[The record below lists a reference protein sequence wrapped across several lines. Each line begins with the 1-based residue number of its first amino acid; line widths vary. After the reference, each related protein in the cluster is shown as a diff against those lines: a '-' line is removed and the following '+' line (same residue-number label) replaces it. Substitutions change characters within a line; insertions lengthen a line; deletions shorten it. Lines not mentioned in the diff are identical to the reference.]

1 MVLWTL
7 IVFFF
12 LVIIGIPIAFSFGLG
27 ALFHW
32 GLSDPS
38 NIIVVVTKS
47 FGSLDSFSLMAI
59 PLFILAGD
67 IMKEGAIS
75 KHLINLI
82 NGVIGKIKGALAHV
96 TVIASLF
103 FGAISGSAA
112 ATVAAIGGIM
122 IPEMIKK
129 GYSRENAV
137 VVSAASGF
145 LGVLIPP
152 SIPLII
158 YGFNAEVSIAK
169 LFLGGIV
176 PGILMAVGFL
186 IVNRFM
192 YNKQLKN
199 IEASASLEEVINE
212 VPRETIS
219 PDPEGK
225 NTFKKNLFNA
235 IPALLMPVIVLGG
248 IYSGVFTPTESG
260 AVAALYG
267 ILVSVFLY
275 RSIGFKKLVFIS
287 GNSALMSAVIL
298 LIIGLAGV
306 FGWLITTE
314 QVPMKLAE
322 AVTNITSNPYIILL
336 MLNVI
341 YLILGTFLETIT
353 AIVITTP
360 IFLPLILA
368 VGIDPIHFGVIQTVN
383 LSVGLITPPMALN
396 LLMASKIGNIPILQ
410 TVRALIPY
418 FIVAIVVLLLVTYV
432 PTLVLFL
439 PNLL

>member
-32 GLSDPS
+32 AVSDPS
-38 NIIVVVTKS
+38 NTIVVVTKS

-75 KHLINLI
+75 RHLINLI

-219 PDPEGK
+219 PDPKGK
-225 NTFKKNLFNA
+225 NSFKKNLINA

-275 RSIGFKKLVFIS
+275 RSIGLKKLVFIS

-368 VGIDPIHFGVIQTVN
+368 VGIDPIHFGIIQTVN

-418 FIVAIVVLLLVTYV
+418 FIVAIIVVLIVTYV
-432 PTLVLFL
+432 PAVVLFL

>member
-1 MVLWTL
+1 MVIWTL
-7 IVFFF
+7 IVFFL
-12 LVIIGIPIAFSFGLG
+12 LVLIGIPIAFSFGIA
-27 ALFHW
+27 ALMHW
-32 GLSDPS
+32 VISAPS
-38 NIIVVVTKS
+38 NTIVLATKS
-47 FGSLDSFSLMAI
+47 FASLDSFSLMAI

-67 IMKEGAIS
+67 IMKEGNIS
-75 KHLINLI
+75 KYLINLI
-82 NGVIGKIKGALAHV
+82 NGFLGKVKGALAHV
-96 TVIASLF
+96 TVVASLF

-129 GYSRENAV
+129 GYSRDSAV
-137 VVSAASGF
+137 VIAAVSGC

-176 PGILMAVGFL
+176 PGLLMSAGFL
-186 IVNRFM
+186 IVNRVMFHKHTQSKESATEI
-192 YNKQLKN
+192 NDDAQSEKIELEPKEKQNLKQN
-199 IEASASLEEVINE
+199 FIQAL
-212 VPRETIS
+212 
-219 PDPEGK
+219 
-225 NTFKKNLFNA
+225 
-235 IPALLMPVIVLGG
+235 PALIMPVIVLGG
-248 IYSGVFTPTESG
+248 IYSGIFTPTESG

-275 RSIGFKKLVFIS
+275 RSIGFKKLIYIS
-287 GNSALMSAVIL
+287 GNSALMSAVIM

-314 QVPMKLAE
+314 QVPARLAE
-322 AVTNITSNPYIILL
+322 AVTNYTTNAIIILI
-336 MLNVI
+336 MLNII

-368 VGIDPIHFGVIQTVN
+368 VGIDPIHFGILQTVN

-396 LLMASKIGNIPILQ
+396 LLMASKIGNISILQ
-410 TVRALIPY
+410 TTRALIPY
-418 FIVAIVVLLLVTYV
+418 FAVAIIVLLIITYIPGIV
-432 PTLVLFL
+432 MFL
-439 PNLL
+439 PNLI

>member
-7 IVFFF
+7 LLFFF
-12 LVIIGIPIAFSFGLG
+12 LVIIGIPIAFSFGIG

-32 GLSDPS
+32 LVNDPS
-38 NIIVVVTKS
+38 NSIVVVTKS
-47 FGSLDSFSLMAI
+47 FASLDSFSLMAI

-82 NGVIGKIKGALAHV
+82 NGMLGKIKGALAHV

-176 PGILMAVGFL
+176 PGFLMAIGFM
-186 IVNRFM
+186 IVNRIM
-192 YNKQLKN
+192 YNMQMKN
-199 IEASASLEEVINE
+199 NEIAASLEKVENE
-212 VPRETIS
+212 ASTDQIELDLES
-219 PDPEGK
+219 K
-225 NTFKKNLFNA
+225 KSLKKNFLNA
-235 IPALLMPVIVLGG
+235 LPALLMPVIMLGG
-248 IYSGVFTPTESG
+248 IYSGIFTPTESG

-267 ILVSVFLY
+267 IIVSVFLY
-275 RSIGFKKLVFIS
+275 KSIGFKKLVFIS
-287 GNSALMSAVIL
+287 GNSTLMSAIIL

-314 QVPMKLAE
+314 QVPMRLAE
-322 AVTNITSNPYIILL
+322 AVTNLTTNPYVILL
-336 MLNVI
+336 MLNII

-368 VGIDPIHFGVIQTVN
+368 VGIDPIHFGIIQTVN
-383 LSVGLITPPMALN
+383 LAVGLITPPMALN
-396 LLMASKIGNIPILQ
+396 LLMASKIGDISVLQ

-418 FIVAIVVLLLVTYV
+418 FVVAIIVVFIVTYV
-432 PTLVLFL
+432 PGIVLFL

>member
-1 MVLWTL
+1 MVVWTL
-7 IVFFF
+7 LIFFL
-12 LVIIGIPIAFSFGLG
+12 LVIIGIPIAFSFGIA
-27 ALFHW
+27 ALIHW
-32 GLSDPS
+32 GATDPS
-38 NIIVVVTKS
+38 NTIVLATKS
-47 FGSLDSFSLMAI
+47 FASLDSFSLMAI

-67 IMKEGAIS
+67 IMKEGNIS
-75 KHLINLI
+75 KYLINLI
-82 NGVIGKIKGALAHV
+82 NGFLGKVKGALAHV
-96 TVIASLF
+96 TVVASLF

-122 IPEMIKK
+122 VPEMIKK
-129 GYSRENAV
+129 GYSRDSAV
-137 VVSAASGF
+137 VIAAVSGC

-176 PGILMAVGFL
+176 PGLLMAIGFL
-186 IVNRFM
+186 VVNRVM
-192 YNKQLKN
+192 YYKQTQN
-199 IEASASLEEVINE
+199 SGSVASSKIDNDVESKKIQLE
-212 VPRETIS
+212 
-219 PDPEGK
+219 PEEK
-225 NTFKKNLFNA
+225 QNFKKNIVQAL
-235 IPALLMPVIVLGG
+235 PALLMPVIVLGG
-248 IYSGVFTPTESG
+248 IYSGIFTPTESG

-275 RSIGFKKLVFIS
+275 RSIGFKKLIFIS
-287 GNSALMSAVIL
+287 GNSTLMSAVIL

-314 QVPMKLAE
+314 QVPAKLAE
-322 AVTNITSNPYIILL
+322 AVTSYTTNAIVILI
-336 MLNVI
+336 MLNII

-396 LLMASKIGNIPILQ
+396 LLMASKIGNISILQ
-410 TVRALIPY
+410 TMRALIPY
-418 FIVAIVVLLLVTYV
+418 FVVAIIVLIIITYIPSLVM
-432 PTLVLFL
+432 FL
-439 PNLL
+439 PDLI